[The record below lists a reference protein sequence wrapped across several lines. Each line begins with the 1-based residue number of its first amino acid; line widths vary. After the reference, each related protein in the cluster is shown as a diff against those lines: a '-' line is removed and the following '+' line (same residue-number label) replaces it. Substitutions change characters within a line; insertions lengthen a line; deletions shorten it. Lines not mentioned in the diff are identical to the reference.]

1 MTSASAPEIRL
12 NSVRYRWPDRPV
24 AVVCNDGGDHAYI
37 DQALKDEILPDVAR
51 FMKIGFS
58 AIAECV
64 IPSFTCP
71 NNVSIIT
78 GSLP

>member
-12 NSVRYRWPDRPV
+12 NSVRYRCDRPV

-37 DQALKDEILPDVAR
+37 DRALKDEILPNVAR

-78 GSLP
+78 GSPP